1 MDAQGKGRSRR
12 NPAPGQGCSYAAIK
26 IGEFKLG
33 HSQNRTR
40 PFQAGETFRAEQLN
54 LHAQRF
60 SKQLGD
66 KDHIKVF
73 ANTTPTN
80 NSSKRS
86 SRVNLT
92 WNHWCPAS
100 AQCSLDSRGP

>member
-1 MDAQGKGRSRR
+1 MAHRFSDTILRSKMDAQGKGRSRR
-12 NPAPGQGCSYAAIK
+12 NPALGQGCSHAAIK
-26 IGEFKLG
+26 IGEFKSG
-33 HSQNRTR
+33 HPNRTR

-86 SRVNLT
+86 S
-92 WNHWCPAS
+92 
-100 AQCSLDSRGP
+100 